1 MFEEINI
8 KFPQFAHFG
17 HVIDLFH
24 HFQIYD
30 IENKQVTLDLPEE
43 CYLTTE
49 AMAFLCTWG
58 LAQKEKGSSIVF
70 GGESDVLNYLS
81 RMDLFEH
88 LEVNY
93 KEQFNRHNETGRF
106 IPLRLIRD
114 FTDVTQATDDICELV
129 IHQFENA
136 HEFLPALEWAVN
148 EVIDNVYNHA
158 CISTPAAICG
168 QYYPKNKR
176 LEIAIVD
183 SGRGIKASLAESFDL
198 PNDEAA
204 LGKAMQRG
212 ITRNKDEGQGNGLA
226 GTREIVLK
234 NGGSLRL
241 WSGNSQYHISKGVE
255 QGFHTIPYMQGTGV
269 LIKLNTEQPVDL
281 SDTFIGETDWSY
293 INVLCEEIEEAGSL
307 KVSEEVINTFTREAG
322 RRLRLKIDSLLPE
335 MEGPLVLDFQ
345 GIDMATSSFMDELF
359 GKLYLK
365 YGDDYSI
372 RIKAIN
378 INTIL
383 QSILSM
389 LSMTLYDR
397 AEKQI

>member
-1 MFEEINI
+1 MFEEVNI
-8 KFPQFAHFG
+8 KLPQFAHFG

-24 HFQIYD
+24 HYQIYD
-30 IENKQVTLDLPEE
+30 IDDTQVTIDLPEE

-49 AMAFLCTWG
+49 AMAFLCSWG
-58 LAQKEKGSSIVF
+58 LARKEKGSSIAF
-70 GGESDVLNYLS
+70 GGEADVLNYLS
-81 RMDLFEH
+81 RMDLFQH
-88 LEVNY
+88 LGFDY
-93 KEQFNRHNETGRF
+93 KEKFNRHNETGRF

-114 FTDVTQATDDICELV
+114 FTDVTRATDAICELV

-198 PNDEAA
+198 PDDKTAI
-204 LGKAMQRG
+204 GKAMQRG
-212 ITRNKDEGQGNGLA
+212 VTRNKDEGQGNGLA

-234 NGGSLRL
+234 NGGSLRV

-255 QGFHTIPYMQGTGV
+255 QGFHNIPTMQGTGV

-281 SDTFIGETDWSY
+281 SDTFIGENDWSY
-293 INVLCEEIEEAGSL
+293 INVLCEEIEKEGSL

-322 RRLRLKIDSLLPE
+322 RRLRLKIESLLPE
-335 MEGPLVLDFQ
+335 MEKPLVLDFQ
-345 GIDMATSSFMDELF
+345 GVDMATSSFIDELI
-359 GKLYLK
+359 GKLYDKNMSDKKIQLRLVNLN
-365 YGDDYSI
+365 SVLLSL
-372 RIKAIN
+372 AN
-378 INTIL
+378 SVVNTIESKYL
-383 QSILSM
+383 
-389 LSMTLYDR
+389 
-397 AEKQI
+397 K

>member
-1 MFEEINI
+1 
-8 KFPQFAHFG
+8 
-17 HVIDLFH
+17 
-24 HFQIYD
+24 
-30 IENKQVTLDLPEE
+30 
-43 CYLTTE
+43 
-49 AMAFLCTWG
+49 
-58 LAQKEKGSSIVF
+58 
-70 GGESDVLNYLS
+70 
-81 RMDLFEH
+81 MDLFQH
-88 LEVNY
+88 LGFDY

-389 LSMTLYDR
+389 TLYDR